1 MFFTFHS
8 IISNFKCNTTLVCK
22 LLTHHGKLQTNTE
35 IWLLVLVMKSSK
47 LTDRLLLGFSKIIHV
62 TQTYLVY
69 LEKIKNQ
76 Y

>member
-1 MFFTFHS
+1 
-8 IISNFKCNTTLVCK
+8 
-22 LLTHHGKLQTNTE
+22 
-35 IWLLVLVMKSSK
+35 MKSSK

-76 Y
+76 HEVVLRGRLKAEEA